1 MFPSVC
7 RIALKE
13 WAVTVRAL
21 DRGEQVLLLRK
32 GGIREAGKEF
42 RVLYPEFILYP
53 TFEHQKEELLK
64 EPHRQDLREVLSE
77 GPPSDTITFSHWARV
92 EEVIELGE
100 QERVDALLP
109 HHIWTEDYSQKR
121 LHWKPRHP
129 LSVML
134 LRVYR
139 MEEPITV
146 PYVPYYGGCKSWVE
160 LCQDVPLGRLTPVLS
175 ESDFDSKVGDI
186 KGALGLQTSQIAGR
200 HGG

>member
-1 MFPSVC
+1 MFPSAC

-32 GGIREAGKEF
+32 GGIRESGKEF

-64 EPHRQDLREVLSE
+64 EAHRQDLREVISQD
-77 GPPSDTITFSHWARV
+77 PPSDAITFSHWARV
-92 EEVIELGE
+92 EEVIELAE
-100 QERVDALLP
+100 QDRVDALLP
-109 HHIWTEDYSQKR
+109 HHIWTEDYFQKR

-139 MEEPITV
+139 MEEPIRV
-146 PYVPYYGGCKSWVE
+146 PYVSYYGGCKSWVE
-160 LCQDVPLGRLTPVLS
+160 LSQDVPLGRLTSVLS
-175 ESDFDSKVGDI
+175 EEDFNGKVGDI
-186 KGALGLQTSQIAGR
+186 KVALGLQPSQIAGG